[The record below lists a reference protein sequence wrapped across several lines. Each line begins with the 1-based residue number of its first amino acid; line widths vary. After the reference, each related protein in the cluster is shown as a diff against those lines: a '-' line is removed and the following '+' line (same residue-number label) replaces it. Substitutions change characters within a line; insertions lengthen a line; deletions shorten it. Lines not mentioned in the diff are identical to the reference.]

1 MVHCSAG
8 VGRTGTFIMIDSM
21 LDMALKTSS
30 VNIKGFLTHIR
41 HQRCF
46 LVQKEDQYAFL
57 HDAINEGLQVKET
70 EVRDRN
76 IDMDRDRDRRLHVK
90 ETEVSSLS
98 VYM

>member
-1 MVHCSAG
+1 MVVHCSAG

-21 LDMALKTSS
+21 IDMALKTSS

-70 EVRDRN
+70 EVMGVN
-76 IDMDRDRDRRLHVK
+76 ACVHVFYVQVC
-90 ETEVSSLS
+90 VSSRALVS
-98 VYM
+98 A

>member
-70 EVRDRN
+70 EVRDRD
-76 IDMDRDRDRRLHVK
+76 IDMDRDRRLHVK